1 MKFTVIF
8 SILSTLLSFA
18 YAQTCQVNLVNNN
31 RTIRGFQAR
40 ADINGRCRD
49 ALRECALFK
58 RTSNYPNA
66 RCEEVR
72 SGSGSNTGG
81 HTGGSN
87 GGHTGGHSGGHSGGN
102 SGNQTF
108 NVRVGDTVL
117 PSTWNSTAGARVLYV
132 DNRRNEL
139 RVESNTTRN
148 VYTLRFDE
156 VALTSGCL
164 DRNHCVGDNVLVGTW
179 NSTSGADIIG
189 VNYYTNKLVIKSRT
203 TNNTYQYDS
212 DDLYLRNGCLQG
224 FCVDQRVYPRSWNS
238 STGAQILGI
247 SRAKRSY
254 IVKSNNTGTVY
265 VMTLND
271 F

>member
-1 MKFTVIF
+1 MKFTAIF
-8 SILSTLLSFA
+8 SILSTLFSFA
-18 YAQTCQVNLVNNN
+18 YAQSCQVNLVNNN

-49 ALRECALFK
+49 ALRDCALFK
-58 RTSNYPNA
+58 RTNNYPNA
-66 RCEEVR
+66 QCIAVTP
-72 SGSGSNTGG
+72 GTGG
-81 HTGGSN
+81 HTGENN
-87 GGHTGGHSGGHSGGN
+87 GGHTGGN
-102 SGNQTF
+102 NGNQTF
-108 NVRVGDTVL
+108 NVRIGDTVL

-132 DNRRNEL
+132 DNRRSEL

-148 VYTLRFDE
+148 VYTLSFDE

>member
-49 ALRECALFK
+49 ALRKCALFK

-81 HTGGSN
+81 NNGDHTGGNNGGNN
-87 GGHTGGHSGGHSGGN
+87 GGHNGN
-102 SGNQTF
+102 SSF
-108 NVRVGDTVL
+108 NVMVGDTVL
-117 PSTWNSTAGARVLYV
+117 PSTWNSSAGARVLYV
-132 DNRRNEL
+132 DRRRNEL
-139 RVESNTTRN
+139 RVESNSSRN

-156 VALTSGCL
+156 VAVTSGCL
-164 DRNHCVGDNVLVGTW
+164 ERNLCVGDNVLIASW

-189 VNYYTNKLVIKSRT
+189 INFFTNKLVVQSRSSH
-203 TNNTYQYDS
+203 NIYQYNS
-212 DDLYLRNGCLQG
+212 EDLYLRNGCLQG
-224 FCVDQRVYPRSWNS
+224 FCVDQRIYPRSWNS
-238 STGAQILGI
+238 STGAQIMGI
-247 SRAKRSY
+247 SRTQRSY
-254 IVKSNNTGTVY
+254 IVKSNSSGNVY